1 MASLR
6 TRTRADGSEYYAVL
20 YRYNGKQTSYSF
32 QDFLSASK
40 FCDLVTK
47 FGPVNALEAIAADM
61 TLTSMT
67 VGRWVERHID
77 HLTGV
82 DLNTVA
88 KYRAY
93 LRNDIAPAFGELPLA
108 ALTRDHIARWINSM
122 QEPDERGWSPSAK
135 TIKNKH
141 GFLAGALKAAVPKHI
156 AANPCDGIRL
166 PRDEGHEM
174 ICLASGEFAQL
185 LISVTEPWQP
195 LVEFLV
201 ASGARWSEVTALY
214 PSDVDRDAGTV
225 RITRA
230 WKNGT
235 GEYRLGPPKTPKG
248 RRTINV
254 DKAVLNKL
262 TYTDEFL
269 FVNRV
274 GGPVRYQGFA
284 RRVWAPAVK
293 RAWPSE
299 DKHGDPIVDPAI
311 PNLRPRISD
320 LRHTCA
326 SWLIRAGIPLPVI
339 QQHMG
344 HENIH
349 TTVAV
354 YGHLDRGSMAAA
366 ANVIGE
372 VLAGD

>member
-6 TRTRADGSEYYAVL
+6 TRTRTDGTEAYTLL
-20 YRYNGKQTSYSF
+20 YRRNGKQSSLTF
-32 QDFLSASK
+32 HDFASASRY
-40 FCDLVTK
+40 CDLFNK
-47 FGPVNALEAIAADM
+47 FGTENALEALAAEITM
-61 TLTSMT
+61 TSMT
-67 VGRWVERHID
+67 VGQWVERHID

-93 LRNDIAPAFGELPLA
+93 LRNDVAPAFGELPLA

-122 QEPDERGWSPSAK
+122 QEPDEHGWTPKAK

-141 GFLAGALKAAVPKHI
+141 GFLAGALKAAVPEHI

-166 PRDEGHEM
+166 PRDDEAHEM
-174 ICLASGEFAQL
+174 MFLTRGEFGHL
-185 LISVTEPWQP
+185 LACVTEPWRP

-201 ASGARWSEVTALY
+201 ASGARWSEATALR
-214 PSDVDRDAGTV
+214 PGDVDRKAGTV

-230 WKNGT
+230 WKQGP
-235 GEYRLGPPKTPKG
+235 GGYRLGPPKTSKS

-254 DKAVLNKL
+254 AEAVLDTL
-262 TYTDEFL
+262 DYTHEYL
-269 FVNRV
+269 FVNRDS
-274 GGPVRYQGFA
+274 GPVRSQGFS
-284 RRVWAPAVK
+284 RRVWTPALK

-299 DKHGDPIVDPAI
+299 NKNGDPVAI
-311 PNLRPRISD
+311 PILRPRIHD

-326 SWLIRAGIPLPVI
+326 SWLIHAGVPLPVI
-339 QQHMG
+339 QQHLG
-344 HENIH
+344 HESIQ
-349 TTVAV
+349 TTVDR
-354 YGHLDRGSMAAA
+354 YGHLDRTSMAAV
-366 ANVIGE
+366 ANAIGE